1 MKNIKEGPGRELPPQ
16 KYAVYI
22 GFGRERKIVKKGLS
36 YNNALKL
43 HSKIEKLGKHDDYGM
58 DSHRD
63 WNDKNGKQI
72 KEYVNEAR
80 QLRVGEAAKKGR
92 WEVYDNKTDK
102 TIKIVKNAAAATR
115 LMNRLMDTGN
125 YDEIAAKWIGDEKDE
140 SVNEDGRAIMK
151 SISNAKK
158 GAIATGG
165 GYSPFVKMG
174 KNAWKQKK
182 TNTKSHDDGIF
193 DKIGMFKDFMI
204 DEKIERGN
212 EVHAETKKELKAA
225 IAKSMREI
233 LDGKVPK
240 YDIING
246 MTGEMIA
253 WKDGKEYIWQPSS
266 IPYAE
271 RELK

>member
-1 MKNIKEGPGRELPPQ
+1 
-16 KYAVYI
+16 
-22 GFGRERKIVKKGLS
+22 
-36 YNNALKL
+36 
-43 HSKIEKLGKHDDYGM
+43 
-58 DSHRD
+58 
-63 WNDKNGKQI
+63 
-72 KEYVNEAR
+72 
-80 QLRVGEAAKKGR
+80 
-92 WEVYDNKTDK
+92 
-102 TIKIVKNAAAATR
+102 
-115 LMNRLMDTGN
+115 
-125 YDEIAAKWIGDEKDE
+125 
-140 SVNEDGRAIMK
+140 
-151 SISNAKK
+151 
-158 GAIATGG
+158 
-165 GYSPFVKMG
+165 MG